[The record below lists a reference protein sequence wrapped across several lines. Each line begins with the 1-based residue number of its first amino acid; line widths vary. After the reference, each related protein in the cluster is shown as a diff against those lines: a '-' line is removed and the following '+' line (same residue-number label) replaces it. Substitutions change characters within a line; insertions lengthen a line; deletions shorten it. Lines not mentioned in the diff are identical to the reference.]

1 MPAHEQVIAPQP
13 ENPVANSG
21 LATRMPDRAA
31 LREALAVY
39 AGVSVITWLLSRFQ
53 SLPVLRSHLH
63 LVVGMLFLVT
73 ALRCAERLPGGAERY
88 GLALGG
94 LLGDARDEAD
104 TAAAREGGALSDL
117 LASLCASFPSFLAEL
132 GVAAL
137 VCALVFPPFVLGF
150 YLWHAPVR
158 PFAWLPDQD
167 MPAYALTQVIV
178 VGLPEEALFRGYL
191 QGRLEDAWPKSL
203 RLLGA
208 HVSLGALLGQAAL
221 FGVLHFVVDYNPA
234 RLAVFFPA
242 LLFGWVRALRGGIG
256 AAIFVHAGCNLLSD
270 LLIRGWL

>member
-1 MPAHEQVIAPQP
+1 MQVEEPQTIAQPAPGTAAPSP
-13 ENPVANSG
+13 A
-21 LATRMPDRAA
+21 PDRGA
-31 LREALAVY
+31 LREALLVY
-39 AGVSVITWLLSRFQ
+39 GGVSAVTWLLSRLQFL
-53 SLPVLRSHLH
+53 SLLRNHLH

-94 LLGDARDEAD
+94 LLADERDPDARAE
-104 TAAAREGGALSDL
+104 GALSDL
-117 LASLCASFPSFLAEL
+117 LRALRASFPGFLAEL

-150 YLWHAPVR
+150 YCWHTPGR
-158 PFAWLPDQD
+158 PFEWLPDQD
-167 MPAYALTQVIV
+167 LPAYALTQVIV

-191 QGRLEDAWPKSL
+191 QGRLEDTWPRRV

-208 HVSLGALLGQAAL
+208 SLNPAAWLLQAVL
-221 FGVLHFVVDYNPA
+221 FGLLHFVVDYNPA

-242 LLFGWVRALRGGIG
+242 LLFGWVRSLRGGIG
-256 AAIFVHAGCNLLSD
+256 AAIFVHAACNLLSD